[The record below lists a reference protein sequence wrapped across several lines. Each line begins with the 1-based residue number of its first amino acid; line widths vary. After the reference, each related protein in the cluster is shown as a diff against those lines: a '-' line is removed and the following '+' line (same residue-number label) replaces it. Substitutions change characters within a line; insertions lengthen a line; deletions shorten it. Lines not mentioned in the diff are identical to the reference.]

1 MTIHELNADQL
12 RELKERYLCDLA
24 NEGDYAEVMDTDH
37 DEPSYWDLAHA
48 DQLVPDDVLYRQWEG
63 YEFNEEDFSSTTN

>member
-12 RELKERYLCDLA
+12 RQLKERYLCDLA
-24 NEGDYAEVMDTDH
+24 NDGHYAETMEVDY

-48 DQLVPDDVLYRQWEG
+48 DELVPNELLYKQWEG
-63 YEFNEEDFSSTTN
+63 YTFTEEDFIN